1 MYSDPFASVPSCT
14 AAATSTAKAS
24 SNVFGFS
31 SSDPFASST
40 TGSATSSSSSSDPFA
55 SGFGDPFAAPV
66 ATKNTTTTPA
76 GTVKS
81 KGDVANLLDF

>member
-1 MYSDPFASVPSCT
+1 MYSDPFASVPSST

-40 TGSATSSSSSSDPFA
+40 TGSATCSSSDPFA
-55 SGFGDPFAAPV
+55 SGFGDPFAAPT
-66 ATKNTTTTPA
+66 ATKNTTTAPA
-76 GTVKS
+76 GTTMKA